1 MTQPAPAITPPAPQ
15 PESDFYWE
23 KCKEGEL
30 WLRRCT
36 TCNRAYFYPR
46 DICPFPDCFSR
57 DTEWIQ
63 SSGRGTLLTFAIV
76 HRAPTP
82 AFRDKVPFI
91 TAVVEL
97 EEGARI
103 PTHLVGIEFQEGEIR
118 PAAVQCGMAVAVE
131 FEALDDNISLPMFR
145 PV

>member
-1 MTQPAPAITPPAPQ
+1 M
-15 PESDFYWE
+15 
-23 KCKEGEL
+23 
-30 WLRRCT
+30 
-36 TCNRAYFYPR
+36 
-46 DICPFPDCFSR
+46 
-57 DTEWIQ
+57 
-63 SSGRGTLLTFAIV
+63 LTFAIV